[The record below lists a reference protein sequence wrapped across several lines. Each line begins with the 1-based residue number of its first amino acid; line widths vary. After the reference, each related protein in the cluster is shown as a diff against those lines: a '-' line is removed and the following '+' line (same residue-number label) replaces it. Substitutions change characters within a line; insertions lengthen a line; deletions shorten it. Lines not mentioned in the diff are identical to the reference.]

1 MSYGRMTL
9 AALAALI
16 AAESALVLSTTSAS
30 AFNAN
35 PHANTT
41 SGDKAGWTEG
51 KHNPHKP

>member
-1 MSYGRMTL
+1 MNYLRMTF

-16 AAESALVLSTTSAS
+16 IAQSALVMSTSSAS

-41 SGDKAGWTEG
+41 SGDKAGWSEG
-51 KHNPHKP
+51 KHNPHRP